1 VLEFFKEKVY
11 ITPNYLGWT
20 ISPQNYKTGFLHLNL
35 LSDKYNIGDWFAPA
49 MIKEDKMGH
58 TLLILTLRCVWK
70 YRNRI
75 IFRDCRKPAHA
86 LFGEIKDTYL
96 LLLVLGWWGSS

>member
-1 VLEFFKEKVY
+1 
-11 ITPNYLGWT
+11 
-20 ISPQNYKTGFLHLNL
+20 L
-35 LSDKYNIGDWFAPA
+35 LSEKYNIGDWFAPA